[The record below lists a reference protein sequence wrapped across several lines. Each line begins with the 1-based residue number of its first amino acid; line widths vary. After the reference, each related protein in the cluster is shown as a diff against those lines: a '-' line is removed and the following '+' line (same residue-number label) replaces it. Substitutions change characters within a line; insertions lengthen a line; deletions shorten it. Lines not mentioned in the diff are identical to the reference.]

1 MKKSVFAVLLGMI
14 MGLYSFTAFGQGTI
28 TGKVVDAETG
38 ESLIGAAVTVSGTTI
53 GTATDFN
60 GSYKLQVP
68 AGEQTVVF
76 SYIGY
81 EQKKQ
86 TVTVKNGATV
96 DMKKVSLKNDAVGL
110 SEVNVM
116 ANVAVSRKTPV
127 AATTINAKTIQL
139 ELGSQ
144 EFPAIMKMTPSVYT
158 SNLGGGYGDSR
169 INVRGFDQ
177 KNVAV
182 LINGV
187 PVNDMENGWV
197 YWSNWAGLS
206 DATRMMQVQRGLGAS
221 KLAISSVGGT
231 LNIITKTTDAKKGG
245 FAQYGMTD
253 YGRKKYMV
261 GLSTGLMDNGWA
273 VSFIGS
279 RTEGTGYIES
289 TWVDAWSYFLSV
301 SKQLNDKNLL
311 QFTAIGAPQK
321 HGQRPNDEF
330 SAMTEATHDAMGT
343 KFNMRYG
350 YLDGKKMNEKVNY
363 YHKPQFSLNWYWD
376 ISENTKLQTSLYA
389 SVGRG
394 GGSGL
399 LGRYYGPFQYMGE
412 TVPGFYYK
420 YDVPKV
426 GFGTDGY
433 DIKNPLAHEDF
444 NISRA
449 ANINAANNGEGA
461 VQILRNSVNQHN
473 WEGILSSLNA
483 HLGENLNLIAGIDG
497 RIYKGIHYREVR
509 DLLGA
514 NYYDDSGSGYL
525 SGNARAKVGDKIAY
539 YDDGLVN
546 YFGGF
551 GQLEYSNDIWS
562 AFVAATLS
570 NTWYKRVD
578 YFTYDSNTYNAS
590 AYNGEPNYKGVK
602 SPSENQLGYNVKGGV
617 NWNVSPR
624 SNFFVNAGYYA
635 RAPYFDYVFINYS
648 NDVNP
653 DYTTEKISSIEAG
666 YGYKSKKFDAK
677 INAYYTQWNDRW
689 SDGSY
694 RYNLPDGTSA
704 NQHVYFKG
712 LNELHKGVEAELKYN
727 PTHWLRLAANGSVND
742 WHYTKDVNIDIFD
755 DNHAKVGSAKLYT
768 KDLKVADAPQ
778 TQFGLAAK
786 ANLTK
791 QIDLGLN
798 WLYNADFYAKFS
810 PAKRTDP
817 NDREQSWK
825 IPNFNTLDARIGYA
839 FKIGTLDSYLN
850 MNCYNVFNTSYI
862 ADAWDEG
869 SGVGNHTRDNMVGFW
884 GFGRN
889 FNFSLRV
896 NF

>member
-38 ESLIGAAVTVSGTTI
+38 ESLIGAAVTVRGTTI

-86 TVTVKNGATV
+86 TVTVKNGAMV

-127 AATTINAKTIQL
+127 AVSTIDAKTIQL

-144 EFPAIMKMTPSVYT
+144 EFPEIMKMTPSVYT
-158 SNLGGGYGDSR
+158 SKLGGGYGDSR

-177 KNVAV
+177 RNVAV
-182 LINGV
+182 LINGI

-206 DATRMMQVQRGLGAS
+206 DATRLMQVQRGLGAS

-253 YGRKKYMV
+253 YGRRKYMI
-261 GLSTGLMDNGWA
+261 GLSTGLMKDGWA

-279 RTEGTGYIES
+279 RTEGTGYIDA
-289 TWVDAWSYFLSV
+289 TWVNAWSYFLSV

-311 QFTAIGAPQK
+311 QFTAIGAPQE
-321 HGQRPNDEF
+321 HGQRPNDEY
-330 SAMTEATHDAMGT
+330 SALTDAEHNAMGS
-343 KFNMRYG
+343 KYNYRYG
-350 YLDGKKMNEKVNY
+350 YLDGKQMNEKVNY
-363 YHKPQFSLNWYWD
+363 YHKPQFALNWYWD
-376 ISENTKLQTSLYA
+376 ISDNAKLKTSVYA

-399 LGRYYGPFQYMGE
+399 LGRKYGPFQYNGQE
-412 TVPGFYYK
+412 VPNFNYK
-420 YDVPKV
+420 YDVPRA
-426 GFGTDGY
+426 GIGSAGWNIADHY
-433 DIKNPLAHEDF
+433 QLEDF

-449 ANINAANNGEGA
+449 ANLDAASNGEGA

-473 WEGILSSLNA
+473 WEGILSSLNQR
-483 HLGENLNLIAGIDG
+483 LGEHLNLVAGIDG
-497 RIYKGIHYREVR
+497 RMYKGMHYREVR

-514 NYYDDSGSGYL
+514 TYYDDSYAGYK
-525 SGNARAKVGDKIAY
+525 SGNAMAKKGDKIDY

-546 YFGGF
+546 YLGGF
-551 GQLEYSNDIWS
+551 SQLEWSNDIWS
-562 AFVAATLS
+562 AFVAATVS
-570 NTWYKRVD
+570 NTWYKRID
-578 YFTYDSNTYNAS
+578 YFTYDSNKYNDGTYNGA
-590 AYNGEPNYKGVK
+590 PNYTGVK
-602 SPSENQLGYNVKGGV
+602 SPTKNQLGYDAKGGV

-689 SDGSY
+689 TQGSY
-694 RYNLPDGTSA
+694 YDDASTK
-704 NQHVYFKG
+704 HTVYFKG
-712 LNELHKGVEAELKYN
+712 LNELHKGIEAQLKYN
-727 PTHWLRLAANGSVND
+727 PTHWLRLAAQGSVND
-742 WHYTKDVNIDIFD
+742 WHYTKDVNVDIFD
-755 DNHAKVGSAKLYT
+755 ANRQKIGSATVYT
-768 KDLKVADAPQ
+768 KGLKVADAPQ

-798 WLYNADFYAKFS
+798 WLYNADFYSKFS
-810 PAKRTDP
+810 PEKRTSAA
-817 NDREQSWK
+817 DREQPWK
-825 IPNFNTLDARIGYA
+825 IPNYNTLDARVGYA

-862 ADAWDEG
+862 ADAWDGG
-869 SGVGNHTRDNMVGFW
+869 SGVGKHTRDNMVGFW